1 MPVPDVF
8 RMAVDVSREALAGRV
23 DGSRADVM
31 VRASGRSVQ
40 LGFPRKAYQAAD
52 WLRARH
58 RWVDQL
64 AGRVAGDGE
73 NWLDE
78 LAGAVADCVDH
89 APAWREYEVR
99 HREPLDENAHET
111 WLNAGPSKSARGAAF
126 AVMSAGEQRVVR
138 LVATLCLE
146 TRVPWSVADIGSD
159 ERGAA
164 VPQDWLQIVHG
175 QLPDRVKLLYRRP
188 VHCAHSGI
196 HEVYRLAATIESWR
210 AELLVHDAAG

>member
-1 MPVPDVF
+1 MRTVSPVEVPT
-8 RMAVDVSREALAGRV
+8 E
-23 DGSRADVM
+23 
-31 VRASGRSVQ
+31 
-40 LGFPRKAYQAAD
+40 AYQAAD

-73 NWLDE
+73 NWLAE

-111 WLNAGPSKSARGAAF
+111 WLNAGPSNTARGAAF

-138 LVATLCLE
+138 LVATLCPE
-146 TRVPWSVADIGSD
+146 TRVPWSVADIRFD

-175 QLPDRVKLLYRRP
+175 QLPDGV
-188 VHCAHSGI
+188 
-196 HEVYRLAATIESWR
+196 
-210 AELLVHDAAG
+210 